1 MLFLQILG
9 FSPET
14 AWRAW
19 RCRQA
24 AHKCL
29 PKFWVLSRVA

>member
-1 MLFLQILG
+1 VPNYAVCLTFLG
-9 FSPET
+9 SCPET

-24 AHKCL
+24 AHQC
-29 PKFWVLSRVA
+29 